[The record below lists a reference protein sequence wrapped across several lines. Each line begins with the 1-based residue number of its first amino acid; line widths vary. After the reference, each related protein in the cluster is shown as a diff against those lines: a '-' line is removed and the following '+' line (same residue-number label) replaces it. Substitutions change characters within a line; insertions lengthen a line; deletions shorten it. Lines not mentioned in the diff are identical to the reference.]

1 MGFDLHKRYITACAM
16 DASGAIIA
24 EFRQLSTALEAVL
37 TWLGALPGPVTVGME
52 ATLYWEWLATELP
65 RLVLTEEAR
74 ALQGR
79 LLQSAGLPAR
89 AALDA
94 LHVAVAAVH
103 EIEYLL
109 TWNVR
114 HIANAETRRRV
125 EAICR
130 AEGYRPSVLCTPEEL
145 LGGADDSQEELR

>member
-1 MGFDLHKRYITACAM
+1 M
-16 DASGAIIA
+16 
-24 EFRQLSTALEAVL
+24 
-37 TWLGALPGPVTVGME
+37 
-52 ATLYWEWLATELP
+52 
-65 RLVLTEEAR
+65 
-74 ALQGR
+74 LQD
-79 LLQSAGLPAR
+79 AGLPAR

-103 EIEYLL
+103 QIEYRV

-145 LGGADDSQEELR
+145 LGATDDPQEDVR